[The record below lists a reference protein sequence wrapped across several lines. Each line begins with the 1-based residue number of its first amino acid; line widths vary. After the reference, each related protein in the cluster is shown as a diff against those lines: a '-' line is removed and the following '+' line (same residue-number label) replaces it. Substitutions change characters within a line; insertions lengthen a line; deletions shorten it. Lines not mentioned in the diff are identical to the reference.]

1 MLISS
6 HWYTKPEA
14 APRFSI
20 WYAGLGVGQIVG
32 GIVSYGFQQVHKDSS
47 FAGWKIMFVALG
59 VVTVIIGFTTILVL
73 PDTPMQARFLSEPE
87 KVALLKHVAINQTG
101 IENKHIKIKHILEI
115 LTDVQLWLL
124 VLLTILVS
132 GLAQSPTLFQH

>member
-1 MLISS
+1 MLITSY
-6 HWYTKPEA
+6 WYTKAEA
-14 APRFSI
+14 ALRFSI
-20 WYAGLGVGQIVG
+20 WYAGVGVGQIVG
-32 GIVSYGFQQVHKDSS
+32 GVVSYGFQQVHETPS

-59 VVTVIIGFTTILVL
+59 VVTVIIGFATTLLL

-101 IENKHIKIKHILEI
+101 IENKHIKISHVLEI

-124 VLLTILVS
+124 VLLMILVS
-132 GLAQSPTLFQH
+132 GLLNR